1 MRLALAEHAGL
12 LLLGGHEYHPPVDIE
27 QRAKVYQLLE
37 TIVAA
42 DGVITPEETEFMR
55 RTMAKL
61 RLPEEMAPGSLRD
74 IGSAT
79 STLRGLDQDAQARVL
94 ALLVEAAI
102 VDGSVEPR
110 EHALLLAAAAALGI
124 EATAL
129 EERIA
134 RRLKA

>member
-1 MRLALAEHAGL
+1 
-12 LLLGGHEYHPPVDIE
+12 VDVE

-37 TIVAA
+37 AVVAA
-42 DGVITPEETEFMR
+42 DGEIGPEEQEFMR

-61 RLPEEMAPGSLRD
+61 RLPADMSPTSLRD

-79 STLRGLDQDAQARVL
+79 STLRELDSDAQSRVL

-102 VDGSVEPR
+102 ADGQVSANEKV
-110 EHALLLAAAAALGI
+110 LLLAAAAALGI

-134 RRLKA
+134 RRLKG

>member
-1 MRLALAEHAGL
+1 M
-12 LLLGGHEYHPPVDIE
+12 DID
-27 QRAKVYQLLE
+27 QRAKVCQLLE
-37 TIVAA
+37 TILAA
-42 DGVITPEETEFMR
+42 DGVIAPEEREFMR

-61 RLPEEMAPGSLRD
+61 RLPAEMAPASLRD
-74 IGSAT
+74 VGSAT
-79 STLRGLDQDAQARVL
+79 STLRALDQDSQSRVL

-102 VDGSVEPR
+102 ADGRVDPR
-110 EHALLLAAAAALGI
+110 EKVLLLAAAAALGI

>member
-1 MRLALAEHAGL
+1 MD
-12 LLLGGHEYHPPVDIE
+12 VD

-37 TIVAA
+37 AIVVA
-42 DGVITPEETEFMR
+42 DGVVAPEEREFMR
-55 RTMAKL
+55 RTLAKL
-61 RLPEEMAPGSLRD
+61 RLPAEKAPESLRD

-79 STLRGLDQDAQARVL
+79 STLRGLDPDAQARVL

-102 VDGSVEPR
+102 ADGQVEPR
-110 EHALLLAAAAALGI
+110 EYALLLAAAAALGI

-134 RRLKA
+134 RRLKG